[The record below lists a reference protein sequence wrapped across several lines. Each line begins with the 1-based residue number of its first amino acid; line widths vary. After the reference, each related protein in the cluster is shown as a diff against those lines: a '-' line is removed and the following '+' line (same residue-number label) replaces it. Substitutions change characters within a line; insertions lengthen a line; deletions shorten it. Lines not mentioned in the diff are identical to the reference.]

1 MTVKE
6 QKEPGWKNL
15 PIGGL
20 ITRPGTSAEYLTGD
34 WRTERPV
41 WDAEKC
47 TSCLICWVYCPDSAI
62 MLNEEGKMA
71 GVDLEHCKGCG
82 ICAEECPPKNK
93 AFTMVNEAEFR
104 GK

>member
-6 QKEPGWKNL
+6 QKEPGWKDL

-20 ITRPGTSAEYLTGD
+20 IKKPGTSAEYETGD

-62 MLNEEGKMA
+62 MLNEEGKMI
-71 GVDLEHCKGCG
+71 GVDYEHCKGCG